1 MPPRL
6 PDWYKQFL
14 ITTMLYAVFLPALYH
29 REKASER
36 AIRNAVGTIDKV
48 DKSVDNKNTKG
59 KAY

>member
-1 MPPRL
+1 M
-6 PDWYKQFL
+6 W
-14 ITTMLYAVFLPALYH
+14 YAVLLPALYH

-36 AIRNAVGTIDKV
+36 AIRDAARRIDKV